1 MKNRFKAKELVLIG
15 LIGALAWVLM
25 LFKFPIPFMPPF
37 MEFDLSGLAEMIG
50 GFMLGPAAAIF
61 IILVKLLIKLVTV
74 GSTSV
79 LTGEV
84 QNFLLSC
91 AYVLPAVLVYDR
103 HKSKK
108 SALIGMSIGT
118 VLCAVVAIFTNLY
131 IIIPFYVNLMGM
143 KLEDIIQM
151 CSAVNPLMK
160 DMLTLALFGI
170 VPFNIIKNGVTSV
183 ITLAV
188 YKKISRPLKNYM
200 NK

>member
-108 SALIGMSIGT
+108 SALIGMSVGT